1 MENEINNIKIKVLGI
16 GGGGNN
22 AVNRIIL
29 DKVQNIETY
38 IINTETK
45 ILKRAN
51 TKNILQIGKETTK
64 GLGAGSNPD
73 IGEKSALENTEEIK
87 QILQDTDLVF
97 LTAGMGGGT
106 GTGAIS
112 VIAQLAKEMGILTVA
127 IVTKPFAFE
136 GNQRKQK
143 ANIGIEKLKENVNA
157 LIVILNDNLIKISGD
172 KTSVNEAFSLA
183 DNVLKQGIQSI
194 TDLITNIG
202 EINLDFADLKTVLN
216 YKGQAYMGIGTDNN
230 GNIVEATK
238 KAIANP
244 LTETQIDEAKG
255 IIFNV
260 KGSNN
265 LSLNDINSSIQLI
278 NDRVDKNANIFFGT
292 VIDKT
297 LKEDIV
303 VTVIAT
309 GI

>member
-22 AVNRIIL
+22 AVNRIVA

-45 ILKRAN
+45 ILQRSSIKN
-51 TKNILQIGKETTK
+51 TLQIGKETTK
-64 GLGAGSNPD
+64 GLGAGANPE
-73 IGEKSALENTEEIK
+73 IGEKSALENKEEIK
-87 QILQDTDLVF
+87 QILKDTDLVF

-112 VIAQLAKEMGILTVA
+112 VIAKLAKEMGILTVA

-143 ANIGIEKLKENVNA
+143 ADIGIEKLKENVNA
-157 LIVILNDNLIKISGD
+157 LIVILNDNLIKISED

-202 EINLDFADLKTVLN
+202 EINLDFADLKTILN
-216 YKGQAYMGIGTDNN
+216 YKGQAYMGIGKDSN

-255 IIFNV
+255 IIFNL

-278 NDRVDKNANIFFGT
+278 NDRVDKNANVFFGT

-297 LKEDIV
+297 LKDDIV

>member
-1 MENEINNIKIKVLGI
+1 MENEINKIKIKIIGI

-22 AVNRIIL
+22 AVNRIVA

-51 TKNILQIGKETTK
+51 IKNTLQIGKETTK

-73 IGEKSALENTEEIK
+73 IGEKSALENKEEIK
-87 QILQDTDLVF
+87 QILKDTDLVF

-112 VIAQLAKEMGILTVA
+112 VIAKLAKEMGILTVA

-143 ANIGIEKLKENVNA
+143 ADIGIEKLKENVNA
-157 LIVILNDNLIKISGD
+157 LIVILNDNLIKISED

-202 EINLDFADLKTVLN
+202 EINLDFADLKTILN

-238 KAIANP
+238 KAISNP
-244 LTETQIDEAKG
+244 LTEMQIDNAKG

-278 NDRVDKNANIFFGT
+278 NDRVDKNANVFFGT

-297 LKEDIV
+297 LKNNIV